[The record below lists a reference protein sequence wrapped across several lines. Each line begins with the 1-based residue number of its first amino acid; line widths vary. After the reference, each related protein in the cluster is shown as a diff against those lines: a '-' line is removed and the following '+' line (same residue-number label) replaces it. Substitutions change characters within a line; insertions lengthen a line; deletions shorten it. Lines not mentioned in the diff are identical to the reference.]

1 MHETQIQEY
10 VAMVQESMNAD
21 SIILQRVRELVI
33 ELDLASADI
42 AVAHCRVAAEELSKV
57 AESGTVTDEDVVRLR
72 RMFSTLAS
80 LGFSPA

>member
-1 MHETQIQEY
+1 MDETQIQEY
-10 VAMVQESMNAD
+10 VALVRDAMGTDTA
-21 SIILQRVRELVI
+21 ILRRVRELVI
-33 ELDLASADI
+33 ELDLASSDI